1 MEARKIFRIRESF
14 AIFLPKRWCEAN
26 SLDEKSEVELYWDED
41 TVVVKPRRGRQ
52 FSVRLSSPNPD
63 VAAKLLMSAF
73 VTGYDEI
80 RLEVKGMG
88 LEVRN
93 KVIAF
98 ARGLYMLPLEEGPDY
113 IVFRV
118 EDVKFDREKLI
129 ERMGTTLEF
138 MLDHLAT
145 APRANPSLLESVDD
159 EVDRYR
165 HMIERLCYKYPT
177 SSCVRHVQLARYIER
192 AADHVV
198 ELAKLEPPRELVLL
212 LKEAATEFAR
222 ASSSGELKSALA
234 FLETIDRARFLAQQR
249 AGDEV
254 VLIHADRVLDYLA
267 NAIEVYMDMAA
278 CRTPNLEI

>member
-41 TVVVKPRRGRQ
+41 TVVVRPRRARQ
-52 FSVRLSSPNPD
+52 FSIKLSSPNAD
-63 VAAKLLMSAF
+63 VATKLLMSAF

-80 RLEVKGMG
+80 RLEVQGMG
-88 LEVRN
+88 LEFRSR
-93 KVIAF
+93 VIAF
-98 ARGLYMLPLEEGPDY
+98 ARGLYMLPLEERPDY

-129 ERMGTTLEF
+129 ERMGATLEF

-145 APRANPSLLESVDD
+145 APRANPALLESVDD

-212 LKEAATEFAR
+212 LREAAAEFAK
-222 ASSSGELKSALA
+222 ASSSNELKSALA
-234 FLETIDRARFLAQQR
+234 FLETIDRARFLAQQK

-254 VLIHADRVLDYLA
+254 VLIHADRILDYLA
-267 NAIEVYMDMAA
+267 NAIEVYMDMVA
-278 CRTPNLEI
+278 CKSPSLEI